1 MYVLIECVC
10 HWFQASRVGQLFQA
24 STVRQLFL
32 LAKRAAK
39 SAMKIL
45 TRAVAHC
52 EQSVLITRM
61 PFFICI

>member
-10 HWFQASRVGQLFQA
+10 RWFQASQVGKLFQA

-39 SAMKIL
+39 TAMKIL
-45 TRAVAHC
+45 ARAVAHWQ
-52 EQSVLITRM
+52 QSVLITHM